1 MNANASRTTYFT
13 AQLAS
18 LLIMITG
25 WGWIAGNFAQPQEA
39 LLADAITDLAH
50 AFPAILLFIFGVVYF
65 NAALDTAQGRPQGA
79 GWAYN
84 GIGVIAI
91 LALILLGLGGI
102 VLSLLGVS
110 NANPNSV
117 GIHNLDDAIPA
128 VLTLGGSALWL
139 VFAFLARRERTLA
152 SRRASATVA

>member
-1 MNANASRTTYFT
+1 MKTNSTRNVWFT
-13 AQLAS
+13 AQLAA
-18 LLIMITG
+18 LLIMIAG
-25 WGWIAGNFAQPQEA
+25 WGWIAGNFAQPQEP

-50 AFPAILLFIFGVVYF
+50 AVPAILLFIFGVVYF
-65 NAALDTAQGRPQGA
+65 NAALESLDARPHGA

-84 GIGVIAI
+84 GIGVIAV

-102 VLSLLGVS
+102 VLSMLGIS
-110 NANPNSV
+110 NSNPNSV

-139 VFAFLARRERTLA
+139 IFAFLARRQRAIAAPA
-152 SRRASATVA
+152 SGVK